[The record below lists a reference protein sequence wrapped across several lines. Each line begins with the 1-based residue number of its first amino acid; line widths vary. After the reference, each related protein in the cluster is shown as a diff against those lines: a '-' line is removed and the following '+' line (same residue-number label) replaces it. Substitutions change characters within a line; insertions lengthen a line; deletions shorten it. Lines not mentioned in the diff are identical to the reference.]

1 MLASYLESTNNC
13 THMNITR
20 VDYSP
25 LNENFISLNIVF
37 CVLME
42 SSHTALHLKLLALT
56 KEKSMASLIWSCV
69 SGHLFNFSLYNL
81 IKLKEVMYDERWEM
95 LLQHNKVE
103 NFTWC
108 YCCCC
113 SIFPSSFHRGDGKC
127 GFNLATM
134 KWIQRIENVDLM
146 VSI

>member
-56 KEKSMASLIWSCV
+56 KEKSMVMCV
-69 SGHLFNFSLYNL
+69 WPFVQLFIVQF
-81 IKLKEVMYDERWEM
+81 
-95 LLQHNKVE
+95 NKVK
-103 NFTWC
+103 
-108 YCCCC
+108 
-113 SIFPSSFHRGDGKC
+113 RG
-127 GFNLATM
+127 
-134 KWIQRIENVDLM
+134 NV
-146 VSI
+146 

>member
-56 KEKSMASLIWSCV
+56 KEKSMVMCV
-69 SGHLFNFSLYNL
+69 WPFVQLFIVQFNKVKRGN
-81 IKLKEVMYDERWEM
+81 VWRERWEM

-113 SIFPSSFHRGDGKC
+113 SIFPSSFHRRDGKC